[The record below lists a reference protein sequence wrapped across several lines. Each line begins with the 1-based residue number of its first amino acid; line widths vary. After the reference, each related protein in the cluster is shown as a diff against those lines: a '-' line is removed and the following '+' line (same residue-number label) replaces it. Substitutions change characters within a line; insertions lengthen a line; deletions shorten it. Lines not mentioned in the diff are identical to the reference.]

1 VVREETT
8 VADFTVDVW
17 HFYDFILLT
26 VSDVMCECVMRY
38 NTIR

>member
-1 VVREETT
+1 MVREEIT

-26 VSDVMCECVMRY
+26 VMSDVMRD
-38 NTIR
+38 NTIG